1 MDTRIM
7 MKPIAVLFVALPCS
21 PLMAAV
27 GEGFGITKMRV
38 ELNRKRPPLVY
49 IMGTAICV
57 EVKSQ
62 VPKGPTLTQP
72 MASML
77 EAELCRYDRRLKP
90 ECTRPETI
98 ISCTIT
104 ELSSDEKTETRT
116 ERQQVGERQVWN
128 EKKQRYEK
136 EPVYGDVQVPYK
148 IVTGAMNVSY
158 QAKDKK
164 TGKILDSANIR
175 GTYSEAYRKGEG
187 APSLNEVEQMMMRNI
202 IAQIVPRLVPTIERV
217 EVLLAKGSFEAA
229 SNLGKAGLWNKMLE
243 TLELMTPLKNP
254 KDDAY
259 RRYNIGVAYEALAY
273 QAEDLATT
281 RKLLEE
287 AATNYRAAIEMN
299 PEEKYFREPQVQIQ
313 TAIAQYK
320 KLEQQQA
327 AWERAEQDPGPQ
339 GKKGTEQQPQG
350 PTQQGALTNQDIVDL
365 KKEGLDEENLISM
378 INTAPRVQ
386 FDLSPEGVRYLLKNG
401 ISNKVIAAMRARQ
414 FPRQRPP
421 RQTQRKKTK

>member
-1 MDTRIM
+1 
-7 MKPIAVLFVALPCS
+7 
-21 PLMAAV
+21 
-27 GEGFGITKMRV
+27 
-38 ELNRKRPPLVY
+38 
-49 IMGTAICV
+49 MGTAICV

-62 VPKGPTLTQP
+62 VPKGLTLTQP

-77 EAELCRYDRRLKP
+77 ESELCKYDRELKP

-104 ELSSDEKTETRT
+104 ELSLDEKTETRT

-148 IVTGAMNVSY
+148 IITGAMTVSY
-158 QAKDKK
+158 QAVDKK
-164 TGKILDSANIR
+164 TGNRDSDNIR
-175 GTYSEAYRKGEG
+175 VSYNKEYRKGEG
-187 APSLNEVEQMMMRNI
+187 APSLNEVEQIMMWNI

-299 PEEKYFREPQVQIQ
+299 PKEKYFREPQARIQ

-320 KLEQQQA
+320 KLEEQQEA
-327 AWERAEQDPGPQ
+327 RRRAKQEIIQGPGPQ
-339 GKKGTEQQPQG
+339 GNKGKPQG
-350 PTQQGALTNQDIVDL
+350 PTQPGATGRPLTNQDIVDL

-414 FPRQRPP
+414 FPRQGPS
-421 RQTQRKKTK
+421 RQTQRKKTQ